1 MNIEISNDKSVG
13 DVQKEFRTAFPFL
26 KIEFFKKNGAGAR
39 NGMQVIPDKTT
50 IGMIKPIQGPHSVDI
65 DPARRVEEVEDDFF
79 KKLGLLVRIF
89 RKSGNMWIETTL
101 TDSWSLRRQNHEG
114 EQMS

>member
-13 DVQKEFRTAFPFL
+13 EVQKEFRAAFPFL
-26 KIEFFKKNGAGAR
+26 KIEFFKKNGAGLR
-39 NGMQVIPDKTT
+39 NHMQTIPDKTT
-50 IGMIKPIQGPHSVDI
+50 IGMIRSAQNADTVDI

-79 KKLGLLVRIF
+79 KKLGVMVRIF
-89 RKSGNMWIETTL
+89 RKAGNMWIETTL

>member
-26 KIEFFKKNGAGAR
+26 KIEFFKKNGAGLR
-39 NGMQVIPDKTT
+39 NGMQTIPDKTT
-50 IGMIKPIQGPHSVDI
+50 IGMIRATQALDSIDI
-65 DPARRVEEVEDDFF
+65 DPARRVEEVEADFA
-79 KKLGLLVRIF
+79 KKLGLPVRIF

-101 TDSWSLRRQNHEG
+101 TDNWSLRRQNHEG

>member
-1 MNIEISNDKSVG
+1 
-13 DVQKEFRTAFPFL
+13 
-26 KIEFFKKNGAGAR
+26 
-39 NGMQVIPDKTT
+39 
-50 IGMIKPIQGPHSVDI
+50 MIRSAQNADTVDI

-79 KKLGLLVRIF
+79 KKLGVMVRIF
-89 RKSGNMWIETTL
+89 RKAGNMWIETTL

>member
-13 DVQKEFRTAFPFL
+13 DVQKEFRAAFPFL
-26 KIEFFKKNGAGAR
+26 KIEFFKKNGAGLR
-39 NGMQVIPDKTT
+39 NGVQAIPDKTT
-50 IGMIKPIQGPHSVDI
+50 LGMIRAVQSTDSVDI
-65 DPARRVEEVEDDFF
+65 DPARRVEEVEADFF
-79 KKLGLLVRIF
+79 TKLGLMVRIF

-101 TDSWSLRRQNHEG
+101 TDNWSLRRQNHEG